1 MLDRTDFASWQQRIR
16 LYCRGKENGVNILKS
31 IDEGPFQMGTFRETL
46 AEGDEGALHLGP
58 ERPRVYSDLSPEDK
72 DRYNADIRATNILL
86 QGLPKDIYSLIN
98 HYTDAKDIWDNV
110 KMLLEGSELTKEDRE
125 SQLYDDFE
133 HFRQH
138 KGETIHDY
146 YVRFAKLIN
155 DMRNIK
161 MTMSRMQ
168 LNSKFVNNMLPEWGR
183 FVTAVKLNRGLRD
196 SNYDQLYAYLKQ
208 HEAHANENKMML
220 DRFTQHTVDP
230 LALMSNVAPQQYN
243 SQSSTNPSSTY
254 VPPHFTDNSQ
264 LDSRLSPTDNLIEN
278 LTNTLSLLT
287 QSYKTYLPQTKNQL
301 KTSSNSRNQATV
313 QDGRVVVQNVQ
324 GRQNRGQ
331 GNNARGTGTA
341 GYGGAL
347 NRVGN
352 ANPGQARQVK
362 CYNCNGIGHIAR
374 NCTQPKRPQNSEYFK
389 DKMLLMQSQENEVA
403 LDE

>member
-1 MLDRTDFASWQQRIR
+1 
-16 LYCRGKENGVNILKS
+16 
-31 IDEGPFQMGTFRETL
+31 MGTFRETL
-46 AEGDEGALHLGP
+46 TEGTEGGPHLGL
-58 ERPRVYSDLSPEDK
+58 ERPRVYFDLSPEDK
-72 DRYNADIRATNILL
+72 ERYNADIRATNILL

-133 HFRQH
+133 HFRQN

-183 FVTAVKLNRGLRD
+183 FVTTVKLNRGLRD

-230 LALMSNVAPQQYN
+230 LALMSNVSHQQHY
-243 SQSSTNPSSTY
+243 SQSSTTPPSTY
-254 VPPHFTDNSQ
+254 VPPHFADNTQ
-264 LDSRLSPTDNLIEN
+264 LDSGLSPTDNLIEN
-278 LTNTLSLLT
+278 LTNILALLI
-287 QSYKTYLPQTKNQL
+287 QSYKTYLP
-301 KTSSNSRNQATV
+301 
-313 QDGRVVVQNVQ
+313 
-324 GRQNRGQ
+324 
-331 GNNARGTGTA
+331 
-341 GYGGAL
+341 
-347 NRVGN
+347 
-352 ANPGQARQVK
+352 
-362 CYNCNGIGHIAR
+362 
-374 NCTQPKRPQNSEYFK
+374 
-389 DKMLLMQSQENEVA
+389 
-403 LDE
+403 